1 MKILITGAG
10 GPAGQALI
18 RQLGARNHWL
28 VGVDM
33 NWVSDGLLADFIP
46 IAAADDPRMIY
57 ELRDIIDEF
66 RIELLIPTVAEELS
80 TVAMATETGFL
91 RCRVVIG
98 PSEGVHIAHDKY
110 LTMRRLDAAGVPIP
124 DYALPSDFRSSEEA
138 FERFGSPILIKP
150 RVGRGSRGVRV
161 IHREED
167 FRWSILSDKMI
178 VQEFAPGDE
187 FAPMVHVSVR
197 DGRSQVGLVTKI
209 KTPGC
214 GSSGGYVKEVPA
226 GYSVDV
232 ATVAINAVLALGLN
246 GPVDLDLRRNRDGVP
261 VVLEVNARFGANSE
275 YSPGLVDA
283 VLDDHF
289 PLAGVP
295 ITPGTP
301 HPEKELLPM
310 TDTPPLPLDS
320 QGLPDG
326 APAT

>member
-1 MKILITGAG
+1 MK
-10 GPAGQALI
+10 
-18 RQLGARNHWL
+18 
-28 VGVDM
+28 
-33 NWVSDGLLADFIP
+33 WVSDGMLADFFP
-46 IAAADDPRMIY
+46 VAAADDPRMIH
-57 ELRDIIDEF
+57 ELRDIIEEC
-66 RIELLIPTVAEELS
+66 RIELFIPTVAEELAS
-80 TVAMATETGFL
+80 VAIAAESGFFG
-91 RCRVVIG
+91 CPVVIG
-98 PSEGVHIAHDKY
+98 PSEGVYMAHDKY
-110 LTMRRLDAAGVPIP
+110 LTMRRLDAAEVPIP
-124 DYALPSDFRSSEEA
+124 DYALPSDFASTEEA
-138 FERFGSPILIKP
+138 FERFGSPLLVKP

-178 VQEFAPGDE
+178 VQEYAPGEE

-197 DGRSQVGLVTKI
+197 DGRSQVGLVAKI
-209 KTPGC
+209 KNAGC
-214 GSSGGYVKEVPA
+214 GSAGGYLKEVPA

-232 ATVAINAVLALGLN
+232 ATVAINAVLAMGLN

-295 ITPGTP
+295 LTPGTP
-301 HPEKELLPM
+301 QPEKELLPM
-310 TDTPPLPLDS
+310 TDTPSLPLDS

-326 APAT
+326 APTA